1 MRYYFYKF
9 TTAFCQSEKIIPS
22 NSFIYWRGKVMPND
36 ILIIN
41 SSILPLASGMPEL
54 IPNGYLSIKNGEI
67 MALGTM
73 DDLAAARGADTII
86 DGSGHLLMPGLVNTH
101 THAPMTLFRGMA
113 DDLPLMAWLN
123 EHIFPAEAK
132 RQP

>member
-73 DDLAAARGADTII
+73 DDLAAARGATNPVARHDQLSWRSEFCRS
-86 DGSGHLLMPGLVNTH
+86 DSWNV
-101 THAPMTLFRGMA
+101 RG
-113 DDLPLMAWLN
+113 
-123 EHIFPAEAK
+123 
-132 RQP
+132 